1 MFDFERYRE
10 LFDAAEFYGNP
21 AYRWL
26 AALGVA
32 LAVAVLLRVVKTILI
47 RRAQRLAD
55 RAAAREWFGLLVDI
69 VAKTK
74 WWFQLVLAVYA
85 GSLVLVLPAQAERV
99 IETAT
104 VIIVLLQTAIWGN
117 EAVVLA
123 IGRYSRQ
130 RMTVDAASV
139 TTVSA
144 LGFLGRIA
152 IWAVVALLILDNAGV
167 EVTAMVAGLGI
178 GGIAIG
184 LAAQNILADLFA
196 SASIVLD
203 KPFVLGDFIAV
214 GTDAGVVEQIGLK
227 TTRLKALSGEQLIFS
242 NGELLQSRIRNFRL
256 LKERR
261 IDFRISVAL
270 DTPGGKL
277 ELIPG
282 MIRDVIAAQSK
293 ARVDRVH
300 FKEIGA
306 AAMVFEAVYFV
317 ADPAYNVFMDI
328 QQAVNLN
335 ILARLEEAGI
345 SLAFPTQRL
354 VMPPATGS

>member
-1 MFDFERYRE
+1 MFNFERCRE
-10 LFDAAEFYGNP
+10 LFEAAEFYGNP
-21 AYRWL
+21 AHRWL
-26 AALGVA
+26 VALGVA
-32 LAVAVLLRVVKTILI
+32 LAVAILLRVVKTILI

-69 VAKTK
+69 VARTK
-74 WWFQLVLAVYA
+74 WWFQLALAIYV
-85 GSLVLVLPAQAERV
+85 GSSVLVLPVQAERV
-99 IETAT
+99 VETAT
-104 VIIVLLQTAIWGN
+104 VIVVLLQAAIWGN

-130 RMTVDAASV
+130 RMAVDAASV

-152 IWAVVALLILDNAGV
+152 IWTVVALLILDNIGV

-203 KPFVLGDFIAV
+203 KPFVLGDFIVV

-261 IDFRISVAL
+261 IEFRISVAL
-270 DTPGGKL
+270 DTPLAKL

-282 MIRDVIAAQSK
+282 MIRDAITAQ
-293 ARVDRVH
+293 ANVRIDRVH

-328 QQAVNLN
+328 QQAANLSV
-335 ILARLEEAGI
+335 LARLEEAGI

-354 VMPPATGS
+354 VMPPAPAD